1 MMTAQYLLGAVLLD
15 KIYNDYDSF
24 AYFYNKY
31 WTVNVPY
38 YLKYALDELG
48 LSNIDKG
55 AEILD
60 ICCGTGQVAG
70 ILEEEG
76 YKVTGVD
83 GSQAVLD
90 YAKTNAPE
98 STFIQMDV
106 RNMNLNK
113 EFQVVTCLFD
123 SINHLLEAEEVYTV
137 FKNVYNHLQ
146 AGGCFIFDVNSQQSS
161 EDADLSDFSAVEEDS
176 VFISKGSYN
185 KKTQMI
191 TFNVTYF
198 IKENNSWQRND
209 TVIYERYYS
218 ERKLKD
224 MLKQAGFKKIY
235 NCHGEDLGIEAFEDR
250 LFWRA
255 YK

>member
-1 MMTAQYLLGAVLLD
+1 MTALSLLGAVHLD

-38 YLKYALDELG
+38 YMKSALDKLG
-48 LSNIDKG
+48 LNKIDKG
-55 AEILD
+55 SEILD

-83 GSQAVLD
+83 GSMAVLE
-90 YAKTNAPE
+90 YARENAPK
-98 STFIQMDV
+98 SNFIQLDV
-106 RNMNLNK
+106 RNMNLDR
-113 EFQVVTCLFD
+113 EFQLVTCLFD

-137 FKNVYNHLQ
+137 FKNVYNNLKT
-146 AGGCFIFDVNSQQSS
+146 GGCFIFDVNSQQSS
-161 EDADLSDFSAVEEDS
+161 EDVDLSDFSAVEEDS
-176 VFISKGSYN
+176 VFISKGSYD
-185 KKTQMI
+185 KKNQLI

-198 IKENNSWQRND
+198 IKENNSWQRAD

-218 ERKLKD
+218 ERKIKD
-224 MLKQAGFKKIY
+224 MLKQAGFKKIQIF
-235 NCHGEDLGIEAFEDR
+235 HGEDLGIEAFEDR